1 MTQTEAIPTG
11 YKKTEVGI
19 IPEDWNVKTLVEV
32 SENVKVGLATSVTKY
47 YRNKGIPI
55 IRNLNIKDGFFD
67 DRDMLYLDEDF
78 AKANLSK
85 SAKGLDV
92 LTVHTGANLGLT
104 CVLPKRYDKCQTFT
118 TLITT
123 PKKSIIDSYYLCYHM
138 CSFFGKKEM
147 KKLEVGGGK
156 GNLNTADLKKYRI
169 FFPPNINE
177 QKAIAR
183 VLSDTDALIESLEKL
198 IAKKKAIK
206 QGAMQQLLNGKK
218 RLPGFSGEWG
228 TKKFKEKYVTNLITC
243 GLAAT
248 PQYVPENNGIPFL
261 SSTNIKN
268 GKVIWTNFK
277 YISKDLHRQL
287 YRNNPPLK
295 GDILYSR
302 VGTIGEAAI
311 VNVDFEFSIYVSLTL
326 IKPGKLLHNEFTK
339 QLLNSY
345 TYKTLAKN
353 TVFLGG
359 GVGNLNVNVVREFP
373 ISFPSFKEQTAIA
386 NILSDMDSEIEKLEQ
401 KKDKYNLL
409 KQGMMQQLLTGKIR
423 LVKNGDN

>member
-1 MTQTEAIPTG
+1 MTQTETIPTG
-11 YKKTEVGI
+11 YKKTEIGI

-32 SENVKVGLATSVTKY
+32 TENVKVGLATSVTRY

-138 CSFFGKKEM
+138 GSFFGKKEM
-147 KKLEVGGGK
+147 NKLEVGGGK

-169 FFPPNINE
+169 FFPSNIKE

-183 VLSDTDALIESLEKL
+183 VLSDMDALIESLEKL

-206 QGAMQQLLNGKK
+206 QGAMQHLLTGKK
-218 RLPGFSGEWG
+218 RLPGFSGKWEVKKLSDVVNTSSGG
-228 TKKFKEKYVTNLITC
+228 TPSRNNLKYYTGNIPWVTTSELKDKKINDTLEHITKEALNNSSAKIFPKHTVLIAMY
-243 GLAAT
+243 GAT
-248 PQYVPENNGIPFL
+248 IGRLGILSRP
-261 SSTNIKN
+261 SSTNQACCALICQNHLIDYK
-268 GKVIWTNFK
+268 F
-277 YISKDLHRQL
+277 L
-287 YRNNPPLK
+287 Y
-295 GDILYSR
+295 Y
-302 VGTIGEAAI
+302 
-311 VNVDFEFSIYVSLTL
+311 
-326 IKPGKLLHNEFTK
+326 KLFTM
-339 QLLNSY
+339 
-345 TYKTLAKN
+345 
-353 TVFLGG
+353 
-359 GVGNLNVNVVREFP
+359 REFI
-373 ISFPSFKEQTAIA
+373 ISFGCGAGQPNISQTIIKSLKITIPLVSEQTAIA

-401 KKDKYNLL
+401 KKDKYISL

>member
-1 MTQTEAIPTG
+1 MTQTETIPTG
-11 YKKTEVGI
+11 YKKTEIGI

-32 SENVKVGLATSVTKY
+32 TENVKVGLATSVTRY

-138 CSFFGKKEM
+138 GSFFGKKEM
-147 KKLEVGGGK
+147 NKLEVGGGK

-169 FFPPNINE
+169 FFPSNIKE
-177 QKAIAR
+177 QKAIAE

-206 QGAMQQLLNGKK
+206 QGAMQQLLTGKK
-218 RLPGFSGEWG
+218 RLPGFSGEWKTMKLG
-228 TKKFKEKYVTNLITC
+228 QLVDY
-243 GLAAT
+243 
-248 PQYVPENNGIPFL
+248 
-261 SSTNIKN
+261 KN
-268 GKVIWTNFK
+268 GKSFESHIVDN
-277 YISKDLHRQL
+277 
-287 YRNNPPLK
+287 
-295 GDILYSR
+295 GDYYLITL
-302 VGTIGEAAI
+302 
-311 VNVDFEFSIYVSLTL
+311 NSLDIT
-326 IKPGKLLHNEFTK
+326 GKLRKDHLRVAFNDK
-339 QLLNSY
+339 SLN
-345 TYKTLAKN
+345 KN
-353 TVFLGG
+353 DL
-359 GVGNLNVNVVREFP
+359 
-373 ISFPSFKEQTAIA
+373 IM
-386 NILSDMDSEIEKLEQ
+386 ILSDVAHGYFLGLTDVIPEDNKYVLNQRVGALKNIRYVKPYYLSKYINIKQKYFKSIGQGSSQQNLNRDDILNFKIHFPIEISEQVTITSVILDIDAEIEKLEQ
-401 KKDKYNLL
+401 KKDKYISL